1 MNLLNI
7 IDKMEWPEFLIL
19 MAVFL
24 GIVNFVAWIFLM
36 RKERKNTKLGQA
48 VDKIVKSVFNN
59 GAFVDGGV
67 LIALFGVA
75 VVALITTKET
85 VSKNAVVTK
94 QEIKV
99 DDKIYK
105 CQPIRQRVIKY
116 YDLDEKKT
124 KPLPLPTKKEC
135 K

>member
-24 GIVNFVAWIFLM
+24 GIVNFVAWVFLM

-75 VVALITTKET
+75 IVALIATKET
-85 VSKNAVVTK
+85 VSKQSVVESEK
-94 QEIKV
+94 IQIDNSVYQCKEI
-99 DDKIYK
+99 
-105 CQPIRQRVIKY
+105 QRRSISY
-116 YDLDEKKT
+116 YDIETKTYKK
-124 KPLPLPTKKEC
+124 LPIPQKKEC